1 MEQKD
6 IYLLIISAAATFLIF
21 CISLIVLF
29 FLFQKR
35 RETYLKQITQIRIEV
50 QEQTL
55 KNISWEIHD
64 NIGQILSAISLYS
77 HSLIH
82 NAPPEFKP
90 KIQESQE
97 LIEKA
102 IVEVR
107 ALSKA
112 LNTDYIKNIGLLES
126 VKIELERFKRLKFM
140 STEFEIKGKPFRLN
154 EEVELTILRI
164 LQEFFSN
171 TLKHAKATRL
181 EVVFEFA
188 FNELKIRA
196 EDNGLGYG
204 KIEKPGTGLINM
216 KNRAKVIGAFINFES
231 EPGKGTRLIL
241 NYKTKLTKHEAN

>member
-6 IYLLIISAAATFLIF
+6 IYLLIISASATILIF

-29 FLFQKR
+29 ILFQKR

-64 NIGQILSAISLYS
+64 NIGQILSTISVYS
-77 HSLIH
+77 HGLNH
-82 NAPPEFKP
+82 AVPTEFKP
-90 KIQESQE
+90 KIRESQE

-112 LNTDYIKNIGLLES
+112 LNTDYIKNVGLLES
-126 VKIELERFKRLKFM
+126 VKIEVERFKRLKFM
-140 STEFEIKGKPFRLN
+140 TTDLQIVGNPYRLN
-154 EEVELTILRI
+154 EEVELTLLRI

-171 TLKHAKATRL
+171 TLKHAQATHL
-181 EVVFEFA
+181 DVIFEYLP
-188 FNELKIRA
+188 NGLNIKA
-196 EDNGLGYG
+196 EDNGIGFM
-204 KIEKPGTGLINM
+204 KKEMMGTGLINM
-216 KNRAKVIGAFINFES
+216 KNRAKVIGAFINFDS
-231 EPGKGTRLIL
+231 KPNQGTRLSL
-241 NYKTKLTKHEAN
+241 NYKNKLLKHGTN